1 MSSFMHTRY
10 AHLAPYTPGEQPRD
24 RRYVKLNTNESPF
37 PPSPKVLE
45 AVGGEAAALLR
56 LYSDPESR
64 TLKEALAKAY
74 NVTERNVFT
83 GNGSDECL
91 NFAFMAYG
99 EDGIAFPDI
108 SYGFYAVYADLHGI
122 RADVKPLRDDLTLD
136 PAAYEGIGKTVVI
149 ANPNAPTGLALS
161 ASGIEALVKANRSHV
176 VVIDEAYVDFG
187 AESVVPLTKRYD
199 NLLVV
204 QTFSKSRQLAGA
216 RIGFAIGHEAL
227 IQDLETLKFSTNPYN
242 INRLSEAC
250 GAAAVADAAYFDGTR
265 KQIIET
271 RAYTARELSARGFT
285 FPDSKANFIFA
296 KREGISG
303 EALYLALKE
312 KGILV
317 RHLKGARTADYN
329 RITIGTKEDMDAL
342 FAALDE
348 ILR

>member
-1 MSSFMHTRY
+1 MSSFMHARY

-24 RRYVKLNTNESPF
+24 RRYIKLNTNESPF
-37 PPSPKVLE
+37 PPSPKVLD
-45 AVGGEAAALLR
+45 AVNGEAAAQLR

-64 TLKEALAKAY
+64 SLKQALAKAY

-99 EDGIAFPDI
+99 EDGIAFPDV
-108 SYGFYAVYADLHGI
+108 SYGFYAVYAALHAI
-122 RADVKPLRDDLTLD
+122 RADVKPLRDDWTVD
-136 PAAYEGIGKTVVI
+136 TGAYGDIGKTVVL
-149 ANPNAPTGLALS
+149 ANPNAPTGLALPVS
-161 ASGIEALVKANRSHV
+161 DIEALVRANRSHV

-187 AESVVPLTKRYD
+187 AESVIPLTKQYD

-227 IQDLETLKFSTNPYN
+227 IRDLETLKFSTNPYN

-250 GAAAVADAAYFDGTR
+250 GVAAVEDAAYFDETR
-265 KQIIET
+265 KQIIEN
-271 RAYTARELSARGFT
+271 RAYTARELQSRGFT

-296 KREGISG
+296 KKEGISG
-303 EALYLALKE
+303 EALYRALKG

-317 RHLKGARTADYN
+317 RHLSGARTADYN
-329 RITIGTKEDMDAL
+329 RITIGTRQDMDTL
-342 FAALDE
+342 LAALDE
-348 ILR
+348 IL

>member
-1 MSSFMHTRY
+1 MHARY
-10 AHLAPYTPGEQPRD
+10 ARLAPYTPGEQPRE

-37 PPSPKVLE
+37 PPSPGVLE
-45 AVGGEAAALLR
+45 AVNGEAAAQLR

-64 TLKEALAKAY
+64 ALKQAIAKAY

-99 EDGIAFPDI
+99 ESGIAFPDV
-108 SYGFYAVYADLHGI
+108 SYGFYAVYAALHGV
-122 RADVKPLRDDLTLD
+122 RADVKALCDDWTVD
-136 PAAYEGIGKTVVI
+136 TGAYKGIGKTVVL

-161 ASGIEALVKANRSHV
+161 SGDIEELVAANRSNV

-216 RIGFAIGHEAL
+216 RVGFAIGHEAL

-250 GAAAVADAAYFDGTR
+250 GVAAVNDAAYFDETR
-265 KQIIET
+265 RKIIEN
-271 RAYTARELSARGFT
+271 RAYTARELTARGFT

-296 KREGISG
+296 KKEGISG
-303 EALYLALKE
+303 EALYRALKE

-317 RHLKGARTADYN
+317 RHLSGARTADHN
-329 RITIGTKEDMDAL
+329 RITIGTRQDMDAL
-342 FAALDE
+342 LAALDK

>member
-1 MSSFMHTRY
+1 MHARY

-37 PPSPKVLE
+37 PPAPGVID
-45 AVGGEAAALLR
+45 AVSGEAAAQLR

-64 TLKEALAKAY
+64 ALKQALAKAY
-74 NVTERNVFT
+74 NVTEQNVFT

-99 EDGIAFPDI
+99 ESGIAFPDV
-108 SYGFYAVYADLHGI
+108 SYGFYAVYAALHGV
-122 RADVKPLRDDLTLD
+122 RADVKALRDDWTVD
-136 PAAYEGIGKTVVI
+136 TGAYGGIGKTIVL

-161 ASGIEALVKANRSHV
+161 SGEIEALVAANRSNV

-187 AESVVPLTKRYD
+187 AESVVPLTKQYD

-216 RIGFAIGHEAL
+216 RVGFAIGHEAL
-227 IQDLETLKFSTNPYN
+227 IRDLETLKFSTNPYN

-250 GAAAVADAAYFDGTR
+250 GVAAVNDTAYFDETR
-265 KQIIET
+265 RKIIEN
-271 RAYTARELSARGFT
+271 RAYTAGELTARGFT

-296 KREGISG
+296 KKEGLSG

-317 RHLKGARTADYN
+317 RHLSGARTADYN
-329 RITIGTKEDMDAL
+329 RITIGTREDMDAL

-348 ILR
+348 ILT